1 MNGSDSFKI
10 LFQFQL
16 IDFVNDSKKLS
27 ERLKIDQENTDS
39 NDINV

>member
-16 IDFVNDSKKLS
+16 IDFVNDSKKTV
-27 ERLKIDQENTDS
+27 RTIKN
-39 NDINV
+39 